1 MANELL
7 ENDNFIIFLQQQQLS
22 KGEDSKGG
30 ILDGKNRKGVY
41 TPFTEQLAKESN
53 PLKPKIA
60 GQPYNFQWTGRFFNS
75 LNIRILTVSG
85 ELEVQIDSVDPK
97 ANILR
102 SEYYDLLGLQGKN
115 QTEVIRFLKKNII
128 KFINTRLYV

>member
-1 MANELL
+1 M
-7 ENDNFIIFLQQQQLS
+7 
-22 KGEDSKGG
+22 
-30 ILDGKNRKGVY
+30 
-41 TPFTEQLAKESN
+41 
-53 PLKPKIA
+53 KPKIA

-128 KFINTRLYV
+128 KFSCQDSKSSTKLDTKVFCREIYIKNKKNSWK